1 MQAKRPLSAISGY
14 ATMGLNWEIFN
25 SFSKYQSKDLSF
37 QEILPMYMLLSKD
50 LSHVMLAFG
59 LGSAVLG
66 AGEEGQAPCMEAIA
80 LCLNK
85 FLPKD
90 CSYYLLIDY
99 SSFQENARK

>member
-1 MQAKRPLSAISGY
+1 
-14 ATMGLNWEIFN
+14 
-25 SFSKYQSKDLSF
+25 
-37 QEILPMYMLLSKD
+37 
-50 LSHVMLAFG
+50 
-59 LGSAVLG
+59 
-66 AGEEGQAPCMEAIA
+66 MEAIA